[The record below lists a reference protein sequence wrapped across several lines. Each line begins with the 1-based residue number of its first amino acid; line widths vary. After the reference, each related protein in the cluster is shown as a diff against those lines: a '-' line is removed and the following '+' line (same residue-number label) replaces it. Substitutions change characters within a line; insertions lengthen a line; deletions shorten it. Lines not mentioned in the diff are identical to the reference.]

1 MIDCQL
7 KQHFKGSPSKMNKDF
22 IPDFS
27 GKCISMMLI
36 DEEHSHDLH
45 DPYFEYQGG
54 RLFIIGIIPEMAT
67 VSGWTGNQ
75 IGGVAWDRVRDY
87 VLFGSLEAYIE
98 AVHKSESC
106 SQDEDE

>member
-1 MIDCQL
+1 
-7 KQHFKGSPSKMNKDF
+7 MNKDF